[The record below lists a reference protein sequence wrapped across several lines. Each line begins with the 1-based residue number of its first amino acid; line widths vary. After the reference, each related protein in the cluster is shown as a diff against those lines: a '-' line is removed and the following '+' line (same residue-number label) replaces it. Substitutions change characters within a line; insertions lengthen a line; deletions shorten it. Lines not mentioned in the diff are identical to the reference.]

1 TTLAPAATRGRRIA
15 DHTKTGGV
23 FMSSPSARI
32 RAGHRLGAALLAGAV
47 LCGPSAAAAQDAPA
61 IAAPADP
68 AALARPGENEP
79 LRAAIIELLRKNPDI
94 QIALARQDDAR
105 YAIGEARA
113 AHLPRID
120 LSLASGPEYVLPYQ
134 ATDNTVLRR
143 SEGVLSLH
151 QNIWDFGATIN
162 DIKRAR
168 AAFSSA
174 EWNTREQIERI
185 AFETTAA
192 YLSLLEKQRTVEL
205 IEEEIATQAKM
216 SRTIQVQKDLGLTT
230 AADVS
235 RAQVRQDN
243 LQAQLLDAQSQLQQQ
258 RESYRR
264 LTGHLPGRATDLPPV
279 DTALPADAD
288 AAVQMIEDHNPEL
301 AQAVQ
306 NRRSI
311 EKQLLSQK
319 AAFYPR
325 IGLDAQANLR
335 NEVMGR
341 TGRNED
347 ARVVV
352 TLTYNILRGG
362 ADYALMRRIEARV
375 RESDYEVDRVRRN
388 VEQDLRIDFQ
398 SLAAANDKMA
408 TIESQVAAAEKVVTL
423 YREQFRSGNRSVFDL
438 LDTQQ
443 ALFQARLNRLTNF
456 TQKQVSG
463 LRVLQKLAGLFDF
476 VSGGQPLTK
485 YGREIVVPRPPA
497 RIGPNL

>member
-1 TTLAPAATRGRRIA
+1 
-15 DHTKTGGV
+15 
-23 FMSSPSARI
+23 
-32 RAGHRLGAALLAGAV
+32 
-47 LCGPSAAAAQDAPA
+47 
-61 IAAPADP
+61 
-68 AALARPGENEP
+68 
-79 LRAAIIELLRKNPDI
+79 
-94 QIALARQDDAR
+94 
-105 YAIGEARA
+105 
-113 AHLPRID
+113 
-120 LSLASGPEYVLPYQ
+120 
-134 ATDNTVLRR
+134 
-143 SEGVLSLH
+143 
-151 QNIWDFGATIN
+151 
-162 DIKRAR
+162 
-168 AAFSSA
+168 
-174 EWNTREQIERI
+174 
-185 AFETTAA
+185 
-192 YLSLLEKQRTVEL
+192 RTVEL

>member
-1 TTLAPAATRGRRIA
+1 
-15 DHTKTGGV
+15 
-23 FMSSPSARI
+23 
-32 RAGHRLGAALLAGAV
+32 
-47 LCGPSAAAAQDAPA
+47 
-61 IAAPADP
+61 
-68 AALARPGENEP
+68 
-79 LRAAIIELLRKNPDI
+79 
-94 QIALARQDDAR
+94 
-105 YAIGEARA
+105 
-113 AHLPRID
+113 
-120 LSLASGPEYVLPYQ
+120 
-134 ATDNTVLRR
+134 
-143 SEGVLSLH
+143 
-151 QNIWDFGATIN
+151 
-162 DIKRAR
+162 
-168 AAFSSA
+168 
-174 EWNTREQIERI
+174 
-185 AFETTAA
+185 
-192 YLSLLEKQRTVEL
+192 
-205 IEEEIATQAKM
+205 
-216 SRTIQVQKDLGLTT
+216 
-230 AADVS
+230 
-235 RAQVRQDN
+235 
-243 LQAQLLDAQSQLQQQ
+243 
-258 RESYRR
+258 
-264 LTGHLPGRATDLPPV
+264 
-279 DTALPADAD
+279 
-288 AAVQMIEDHNPEL
+288 MIEDHNPEL